1 MSGSRSPQRVP
12 FTKMHGLGNDFVV
25 IDTIS
30 HPVDLSPDQVRAL
43 GNRKRGIGFD
53 QLLVIGPPQRPD
65 ADFHYRI
72 FNPDGSEVE
81 HCGNGARCFARYVLD
96 RGLISRRTD
105 SDGPI
110 RVQTMNRL
118 LELHCHADGQV
129 TVDMGQP
136 DFEPTSLPFS
146 ADTQAA
152 FYTLKVPDAPDSEV
166 LLETRF
172 QAVSMG
178 NPHIVLTVPDSN
190 AAPVDTLGP
199 VLCTWPA
206 FPQGVNVGFMQIVDR
221 QTIRLRVF
229 ERGAGETEACGT
241 GACAA
246 VVCGIAAGL
255 LEHKVQTILNGG
267 ELHIEWQGQG
277 YPVRMTGPATTVYEG
292 TVLL

>member
-1 MSGSRSPQRVP
+1 MTGSNSLQRVP

-25 IDTIS
+25 LDTIS
-30 HPVDLSPDQVRAL
+30 NPVELSPEQVRAL
-43 GNRKRGIGFD
+43 GDRKRGIGFD

-81 HCGNGARCFARYVLD
+81 HCGNGARCFARYVLG
-96 RGLISRRTD
+96 RGLIARS
-105 SDGPI
+105 PI

-118 LELHCHADGQV
+118 LELHNHDDGQV
-129 TVDMGQP
+129 TVDMGLP
-136 DFEPTSLPFS
+136 EFAPASLPFVTDS
-146 ADTQAA
+146 QAV
-152 FYTLKVPDAPDSEV
+152 FYQLNVPVAPDSDV
-166 LLETRF
+166 AIAARF

-178 NPHIVLTVPDSN
+178 NPHIVLTVADCDN
-190 AAPVDTLGP
+190 APVNTLGA

-206 FPQGVNVGFMQIVDR
+206 FPQGVNVGFMQIIDR
-221 QTIRLRVF
+221 HTIRLRVF

-241 GACAA
+241 GTCAA

-255 LEHKVQTILNGG
+255 LDHKVRAILNGG
-267 ELHIEWQGQG
+267 ELHIEWQGPG
-277 YPVRMTGPATTVYEG
+277 SPVLMTGPATTVYEG